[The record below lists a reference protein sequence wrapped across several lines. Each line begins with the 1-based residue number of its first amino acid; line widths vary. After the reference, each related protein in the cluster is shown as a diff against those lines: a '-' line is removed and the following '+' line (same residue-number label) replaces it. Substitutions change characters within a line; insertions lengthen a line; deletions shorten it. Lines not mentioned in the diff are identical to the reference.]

1 MKKNNPYFHRI
12 LLAALCTALTALCS
26 CTGNTDID
34 SISGN
39 GNSPAPGTPLEVRTT
54 VAPFQSP
61 DASTSPATRAA
72 IDNISTKFQTGDA
85 IGLICFRS
93 GATGQ
98 YISEDISNLKL
109 VFSGTDGV
117 GTWKTEDGGDP
128 LYYTDAVNYLAY
140 YPYMPDLNLTGI
152 TDAVAAQTAIA
163 TAFDND
169 PRVARQ
175 AQPANF
181 AACDLMIAQNTSQES
196 AGGTH
201 TLTLQ
206 FQHQCVLLIVK
217 PMRKS
222 TCIPKAGVTSYNYHS
237 QAVTWGIDDNLEEIV
252 DAEFGNYRM
261 EIMAN
266 QACKMAD
273 GSYALLLPA
282 HIFVDEIIPGSGV
295 YAKEI
300 MFEYTTGGKTVSS
313 QGPTHDNSAEY
324 FAAGTC
330 HVLEVHNEG
339 AALSGT
345 AERALQPGDFV
356 LKQNNKLVIY
366 PGDGAVDAAT
376 GTIPDAAD
384 AVGIV
389 VTTDSERMTDQGCID
404 KGWTNAYAMTLRN
417 TTYVDYFYLEWAST
431 NLDLVFLPQISMDG
445 AENDM
450 NGYSVSKTVAARDD
464 YSNFP
469 AFYEQLDYDLKWDN
483 SYADNCSPL
492 FVPSVGQWFD
502 VFTNL
507 FGLSPND
514 FATKESNAWKTSDAQ
529 RNEIFTKANSLF
541 GKLGITFLPANKYD
555 LFWCSSQGSDSNK
568 AWQVAI
574 ESSSSSRP
582 TEISEQSKGYTGN
595 VRPFFAF

>member
-12 LLAALCTALTALCS
+12 LLAALCTAIAALCS
-26 CTGNTDID
+26 CTGDTDID
-34 SISGN
+34 SFSGN
-39 GNSPAPGTPLEVRTT
+39 GNSPATGTPLEVRAT

-85 IGLICFRS
+85 IGLICFRN
-93 GATGQ
+93 GATGN

-109 VFSGTDGV
+109 VFTETTDGA
-117 GTWKTEDGGDP
+117 GTWKTEGDEDP
-128 LYYTDAVNYLAY
+128 IYYTDAVNYLAY
-140 YPYMPDLNLTGI
+140 YPYMQNVDLTSV
-152 TDAVAAQTAIA
+152 TDAAAAQTAIFNSFYSPSREEELA
-163 TAFDND
+163 VQTT
-169 PRVARQ
+169 PEK
-175 AQPANF
+175 F
-181 AACDLMIAQNTSQES
+181 AAADLMIAVNTSQDV
-196 AGGTH
+196 AGTP
-201 TLTLQ
+201 TLTLD
-206 FQHQCVLLIVK
+206 FKHKCVLVIVK
-217 PMRKS
+217 PMRK
-222 TCIPKAGVTSYNYHS
+222 TGCIPPGGVTSYQYHT
-237 QAVTWGIDDNLEEIV
+237 QAETWGIDDQLVEQTTEYGTFHMMIGGTY
-252 DAEFGNYRM
+252 ACRM
-261 EIMAN
+261 S
-266 QACKMAD
+266 D
-273 GSYALLLPA
+273 GSYVSLLPTEYFDTYDA
-282 HIFVDEIIPGSGV
+282 ILFSYNTDVSTIIF
-295 YAKEI
+295 
-300 MFEYTTGGKTVSS
+300 S
-313 QGPTHDNSAEY
+313 QGSSHSPAAEY

-389 VTTDSERMTDQGCID
+389 VTTDSGRMTDQGCID
-404 KGWTNAYAMTLRN
+404 KGWTNAYAMALRN
-417 TTYVDYFYLEWAST
+417 TTDVNYIYLEWAAT
-431 NLDLVFLPQISMDG
+431 NLDLVFLSQINMAM

-450 NGYSVSKTVAARDD
+450 NGYSESKTVAARDD

-469 AFYEQLDYDLKWDN
+469 AFNEQLFDLPWDN
-483 SYADNCSPL
+483 SYVDNSSPL

-529 RNEIFTKANSLF
+529 KAEIFTKANSLF
-541 GKLGITFLPANKYD
+541 GKLGTTFLPANAYYD
-555 LFWCSSQGSDSNK
+555 LFWCSSQGSDSKK

-574 ESSSSSRP
+574 YSSSSSRP